1 MTVAETGDEDKDIGG
16 PIMPARSENGPL
28 ATVQA
33 EALSPSDTSR
43 AKQPLSA
50 AQRMRD
56 LRTRRRNGLH
66 CVRILLHETEIDSL
80 IEKGFLKKERRNV
93 HKAVESA
100 LLGFVMD
107 TLGSSDA
114 AES

>member
-1 MTVAETGDEDKDIGG
+1 MSS
-16 PIMPARSENGPL
+16 RS
-28 ATVQA
+28 
-33 EALSPSDTSR
+33 
-43 AKQPLSA
+43 KQPRSA
-50 AQRMRD
+50 AERMRD

-100 LLGFVMD
+100 LLGFVID
-107 TLGSSDA
+107 TLGCSDEA
-114 AES
+114 GS